1 MKPASPSSESMQRP
15 VNPSSDLKV
24 IGEVGAG
31 YLKSKSAISYSSLI
45 GTDLSRLTEMPRVV
59 EFQRSPQRMAES
71 PAMIQSATA
80 DEISNHWI
88 DFVSQVSKSHIA
100 VGTSLTE
107 TSILDVHNG
116 MVRIACPNDYHFS
129 TLKRNRDFLTEALHR
144 VVGKRVAIE
153 PVLCSGSD
161 IPVKP
166 VFKTTLPEPGDIVN
180 GNTDSRQPS
189 LSSYDH
195 PILALFKRELGA
207 ERLE

>member
-1 MKPASPSSESMQRP
+1 
-15 VNPSSDLKV
+15 
-24 IGEVGAG
+24 
-31 YLKSKSAISYSSLI
+31 
-45 GTDLSRLTEMPRVV
+45 
-59 EFQRSPQRMAES
+59 
-71 PAMIQSATA
+71 MIPSATA

-116 MVRIACPNDYHFS
+116 MVRISCPDDYHFS

-153 PVLCSGSD
+153 PVLCSSSD

-166 VFKTTLPEPGDIVN
+166 VFKTTSSGPVEVTPGDTVF
-180 GNTDSRQPS
+180 GRTS
-189 LSSYDH
+189 LSPNDH